1 MHADAQD
8 LVKDLKSE
16 CSGNYEKVLVALLTP
31 LPNFYAKELHDA
43 ISGAGTDEEAL
54 VEVLSTLS
62 NYGVR
67 TVAQVYESSKLEDLG
82 GRGGRARRPAAALA
96 AWTRGTRRDG
106 GRWCGSY
113 LRFIFP
119 NGFPASLMRVALAG
133 CPCSTPRGP
142 PRCVSALIG
151 VCVCVCAW
159 LSRTWSRS

>member
-1 MHADAQD
+1 MDADAQD

-67 TVAQVYESSKLEDLG
+67 TVAQVYESSKLRSSAAVAAG
-82 GRGGRARRPAAALA
+82 GTTGRG
-96 AWTRGTRRDG
+96 
-106 GRWCGSY
+106 
-113 LRFIFP
+113 
-119 NGFPASLMRVALAG
+119 AG
-133 CPCSTPRGP
+133 CMDESELDGP
-142 PRCVSALIG
+142 VWWIG
-151 VCVCVCAW
+151 NDLKFVFPDGLNGTLAF
-159 LSRTWSRS
+159 RRQ